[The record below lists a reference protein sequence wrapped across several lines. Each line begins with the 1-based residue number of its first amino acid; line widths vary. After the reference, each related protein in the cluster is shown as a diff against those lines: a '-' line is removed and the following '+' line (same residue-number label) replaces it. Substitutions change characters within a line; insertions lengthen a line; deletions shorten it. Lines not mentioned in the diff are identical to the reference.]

1 MKLKG
6 IGIIL
11 IVAIVVGGIVAS
23 QALFVVDQTQYGVV
37 TRFGEIQR
45 IIKTPGLQSKL
56 PVVESVTRFDKRL
69 LRIDVP
75 AESMPDR
82 EQQFLEIDA
91 YVRYRIINPRKF
103 LERLRDEFTAADRIG
118 RIVMSELRRVVAGSD
133 RTEIIGG
140 IAQSQPDGTLVVI
153 PHKTAEGVYTRE
165 ALTKQ
170 VLRDSNKVIGASD
183 LQDFGIEIV
192 DVRIKAADFPGT
204 VEQTV
209 FNRMRTERDVQ
220 GQRMRAEGEEQ
231 HLTITTDVDRQVAI
245 ILAEADRTANTVRGE
260 GEAQAIKILADALEK
275 DPEFFAFRRSLEAY
289 GKILPQKSIV
299 VLSSENDLFKYL
311 EGPLEP
317 TK

>member
-6 IGIIL
+6 LGIIL
-11 IVAIVVGGIVAS
+11 IVVIVLGGIVAS

-45 IIKTPGLQSKL
+45 IVKQPGLQTKMPL
-56 PVVESVTRFDKRL
+56 VETVTRFDKRL

-91 YVRYRIINPRKF
+91 YVRYRITDPRKF

-118 RIVMSELRRVVAGSD
+118 RIVMSELRRVVAESD

-140 IAQSQPDGTLVVI
+140 IAQSQADGTLIVT
-153 PHKTAEGVYTRE
+153 PNKTAEGVYTRE

-170 VLRDSNKVIGASD
+170 VLRDSNTVIGSSVS
-183 LQDFGIEIV
+183 DFGIKIV

-209 FNRMRTERDVQ
+209 FNRMRTERAVQ

-245 ILAEADRTANTVRGE
+245 ILAEADRSANTLRGE
-260 GEAQAIKILADALEK
+260 GEAQAIKILADALES

-289 GKILPQKSIV
+289 SNILPKKTTV

-311 EGPLEP
+311 EGPSEP
-317 TK
+317 KK

>member
-6 IGIIL
+6 LGIIL
-11 IVAIVVGGIVAS
+11 IVVIVVGGIVAS

-45 IIKTPGLQSKL
+45 IVKTPGLQTKV
-56 PVVESVTRFDKRL
+56 PVMESVTRFDKRL

-75 AESMPDR
+75 TESMPDR

-91 YVRYRIINPRKF
+91 YVRYRITAPRKF

-140 IAQSQPDGTLVVI
+140 IAQSQADGTLIVT
-153 PHKTAEGVYTRE
+153 PNKTAEGVYTRE

-170 VLRDSNKVIGASD
+170 VLRDANKVIGSSD
-183 LQDFGIEIV
+183 SDFGIEIV

-245 ILAEADRTANTVRGE
+245 ILAEADRKANTLRGE
-260 GEAQAIKILADALEK
+260 GEAQAIKILADALES

-289 GKILPQKSIV
+289 GNILPEKTTV

-311 EGPLEP
+311 EGPSD
-317 TK
+317 TKK

>member
-6 IGIIL
+6 LGIIL
-11 IVAIVVGGIVAS
+11 IVVIVLGGIVAS

-45 IIKTPGLQSKL
+45 IVKTPGLQTKV
-56 PVVESVTRFDKRL
+56 PVMESVTRFDKRL

-75 AESMPDR
+75 TESMPDR

-91 YVRYRIINPRKF
+91 YVRYRITDPRKF

-118 RIVMSELRRVVAGSD
+118 RIVMSELRRVVAGAD

-140 IAQSQPDGTLVVI
+140 IAQSQADGTLIVT
-153 PHKTAEGVYTRE
+153 PNKTADGVYTRE

-170 VLRDSNKVIGASD
+170 VLRDSNQVIGSSD
-183 LQDFGIEIV
+183 SDFGIQIV

-209 FNRMRTERDVQ
+209 FNRMRTERAVQ

-245 ILAEADRTANTVRGE
+245 ILAEADRKANTLRGE
-260 GEAQAIKILADALEK
+260 GEAQAIKILADALES

-289 GKILPQKSIV
+289 GKILPEKTTV
-299 VLSSENDLFKYL
+299 VLSSENDLFRYL
-311 EGPLEP
+311 EGPSDS
-317 TK
+317 KK

>member
-6 IGIIL
+6 LGIIL
-11 IVAIVVGGIVAS
+11 IVVIVLGGIVAS

-45 IIKTPGLQSKL
+45 IVKQPGLQTKMPL
-56 PVVESVTRFDKRL
+56 VETVTRFDKRL

-91 YVRYRIINPRKF
+91 YVRYRITDPRKF

-140 IAQSQPDGTLVVI
+140 IAQSQADGTLIVT
-153 PHKTAEGVYTRE
+153 PNKTTEGVYTRE

-170 VLRDSNKVIGASD
+170 VLRDSNTVIGSSD
-183 LQDFGIEIV
+183 SDFGIKIV

-209 FNRMRTERDVQ
+209 FNRMRTERAVQ

-245 ILAEADRTANTVRGE
+245 ILAEADRSANTLRGE
-260 GEAQAIKILADALEK
+260 GEAQAIKILADALES

-289 GKILPQKSIV
+289 SNILPKKTTV

-311 EGPLEP
+311 EGPSEP
-317 TK
+317 KK